1 MALRLFAAEQADCG
15 EVARIFMV
23 RVEALLAA
31 AHAGVVGDVPESD
44 EYQREILAYVMAFG
58 GVLQAV
64 AEAAFGRGRRGRAR
78 RGERAARP
86 WNGGRWVVRQRRAL
100 QPRIRRRLG
109 RGVVWRRRAPQSR
122 VRRRRG
128 SWAVGKRADRSP
140 VGGRIR
146 RRGGLD
152 RWRVAGQRRRQRER
166 RKGRSFA
173 SGSVL
178 CLLAARAL
186 PLLPGARLLR
196 PCARVGFRKGSLP
209 GAVSGGRVHA

>member
-44 EYQREILAYVMAFG
+44 EYQREVQAYLMAFG
-58 GVLQAV
+58 GYSKQLLKRLSAGGGEGERGGANARRDLGTGGGGWFGSDGHYSRGFGGGSGAGWSGGDGHLSRGSGVGGGVGRSASGPTG
-64 AEAAFGRGRRGRAR
+64 APSGGAFGGV
-78 RGERAARP
+78 AAST
-86 WNGGRWVVRQRRAL
+86 GG
-100 QPRIRRRLG
+100 G
-109 RGVVWRRRAPQSR
+109 
-122 VRRRRG
+122 
-128 SWAVGKRADRSP
+128 
-140 VGGRIR
+140 
-146 RRGGLD
+146 
-152 RWRVAGQRRRQRER
+152 VAGQRRRQRER